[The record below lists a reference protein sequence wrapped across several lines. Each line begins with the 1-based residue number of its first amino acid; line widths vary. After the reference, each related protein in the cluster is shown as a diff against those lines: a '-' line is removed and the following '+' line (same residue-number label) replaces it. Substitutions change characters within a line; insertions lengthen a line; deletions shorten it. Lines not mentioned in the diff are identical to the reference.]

1 MYWEKEYGV
10 LRTLRSGKRM
20 QGDDHSIPARKSNL
34 AGLGSFFFFRK
45 RHTHTHYTHTHK
57 KKKLDRR

>member
-34 AGLGSFFFFRK
+34 AGLGSFFFLERDT
-45 RHTHTHYTHTHK
+45 HTHTTHTHTK
-57 KKKLDRR
+57 RKN